1 MSNQEA
7 ELKEKITITRALAE
21 LKLIDSRIS
30 KIIDETK
37 FAVCV
42 TKKTNYNINKNDF
55 SSGVLSKQQ
64 SLMDLISRR
73 ENIKA
78 AIIRSN
84 VSTIVKIGSKT
95 MSVAS
100 AIEMKQTMRYKEN
113 LLGTLRRQR
122 QQVTQE
128 CETHKSRVKQAI
140 DANITQI
147 CSRDV
152 KPDPSTIQDITDMM
166 WKNDPV
172 DIYDPIG
179 LDKTIDALEK
189 EIEEFN
195 LNVDFVLSE
204 SNSLT
209 AVEI

>member
-1 MSNQEA
+1 MSNQE
-7 ELKEKITITRALAE
+7 EQKEKITITRALAE
-21 LKLIDSRIS
+21 LKLLDSRID
-30 KIIDETK
+30 KLIDETK

-55 SSGVLSKQQ
+55 SSNVLSKHQ
-64 SLMDLISRR
+64 SLMDLIRRR

-84 VSTIVKIGSKT
+84 VATVVKIGTKSMT
-95 MSVAS
+95 VAN
-100 AIEMKQTMRYKEN
+100 AIEMKVTMKYMEN
-113 LLGTLRRQR
+113 LLSTLRRQR
-122 QQVTQE
+122 QQVTNE
-128 CETHKSRVKQAI
+128 CESHKSRVKQAI
-140 DANITQI
+140 DANITQM

-172 DIYDPIG
+172 EIYDPIG
-179 LDKTIDALEK
+179 LDKTIDVLEE
-189 EIEEFN
+189 EIEEFK

-209 AVEI
+209 TIEI